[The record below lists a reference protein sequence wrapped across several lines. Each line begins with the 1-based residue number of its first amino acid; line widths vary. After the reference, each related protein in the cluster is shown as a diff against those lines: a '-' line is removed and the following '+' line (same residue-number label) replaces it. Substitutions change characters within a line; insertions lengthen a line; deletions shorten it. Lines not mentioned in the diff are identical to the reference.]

1 MFYPQRSKKYDTQ
14 EKYDAL
20 ILRIQNYLNSGLSF
34 QQLMTSDFDLLCK
47 EDILDLTKFVL
58 FDIVGSKQ
66 NFILDRLDVFL
77 GYDEFLFDF
86 LNVSLSARNF
96 SFIQDEKLQSI
107 FSQRSF
113 NIVEFARIIADR
125 FPEDNNFAMIADF
138 FDGKSQELELSIE
151 YNRNLLQ
158 QDLLSKKSD
167 LDDVDILDHVK
178 EQEEHD
184 SILSSDEIDLSFEKD
199 VDDSSDVVVKE
210 DYRFVKMREYL
221 DKETKLEDLE
231 KLEPEFLGDF
241 VEFMEMLKED
251 VKNSDLKSLE
261 EHLEIFDNRS
271 DYLSKILQHRF
282 YDDVKHQD
290 SYTLIHIA
298 SEDIEK
304 LLKEIRKK
312 VKASTKNEK
321 PKNDSNKL
329 IQEKLQKQNK
339 EKEEIT
345 RKRLENQEK
354 NRKRAEDRAKQK
366 QEEKDLEYKKE
377 IQRKERQIRRQQEKN
392 EQERFKQAL
401 KNEHE
406 KAEFNLLRDEE
417 FKNLRKFINEVISIN
432 SSTVIFDK
440 DSSETDLHK
449 MFLNLI
455 SFYSRMKLL
464 FEASRERKKPIFD
477 NTIVIS
483 DFKGLISSITEAFSN
498 MSKELEKESFPQEGK
513 GSWFEK
519 FEIGDQEK
527 YQIFLYDLL
536 KFTMYYLFLV
546 KKENSE
552 LDVHKKLNTDE
563 KLETDESLDRF
574 YQLITD
580 FLFLGSNV
588 SNYLA
593 DFQLKSKEFLD
604 NSTEFSIPKDFK
616 SQYWSYY
623 SYIIACLSEKIHDSL
638 PHDQRR
644 SFIVDGILNL
654 YRYGGKD
661 EFLKEREGIFHHLSG
676 LLYIAEFGSDINSS
690 SMGSAKEFNSELFFK
705 LDNIKTSTEQQDLEK
720 QDFISAIYH
729 ELFLF
734 YLKYFGKDIREFSD
748 EYIRRYCEYFKE
760 VRSESDFDSDS
771 VEESDLVFNIKKYF
785 LVSLQTDLHKKIDS
799 ESDAKDVKE
808 ESVKEASQ
816 AFVDFFLLY
825 FDDFKEDV
833 IFFDKA
839 KEFIVHNYKISPIVN
854 EYDLFKEIIDKNN
867 SLEASKID
875 GDFSRKIIEAK
886 KFFQYL
892 GQDLKGDDPKEYD
905 EVLAAIKQTQYA
917 DSKFRIFDSY
927 FKKVFETAGEDQE
940 LKQKIFNNF
949 IFRFFKPND
958 SDLLASYDFF
968 SLLSMQFNKYDE
980 YWSSFSKFFSKMLD
994 CLSPIGS
1001 GAIDDNPFLS
1011 LLSVPQNSS
1020 DGVLDSINIS
1030 DFAKKVASFKEDL
1043 FMGNG
1048 SEFYS
1053 ENLIIE
1059 NMVVFTTIFIS
1070 FVRGLEQQTDLV
1082 RNQIIT
1088 IRDAIFTEEVLS
1100 KMQDNGFIAK
1110 LIENQVKSNKIK
1122 QQNVDDFYRDCRQN
1136 NAKDQSGVTTSPT
1149 VSAESCSNLSQ
1160 LSRSSSG
1167 YVKK

>member
-58 FDIVGSKQ
+58 FDIVGKEP
-66 NFILDRLDVFL
+66 NLILDRLDVFL

-96 SFIQDEKLQSI
+96 SFIQDEKLQNI
-107 FSQRSF
+107 LSQRSF
-113 NIVEFARIIADR
+113 NIVEFSRIIAEI

-138 FDGKSQELELSIE
+138 FDRKSQELKLSIE
-151 YNRNLLQ
+151 YNRNLLW
-158 QDLLSKKSD
+158 QDLLSQKSD
-167 LDDVDILDHVK
+167 LGDVDILDHVK

-345 RKRLENQEK
+345 RKRLENQER
-354 NRKRAEDRAKQK
+354 NRQRAEARAKQK
-366 QEEKDLEYKKE
+366 QEEKDLRDE
-377 IQRKERQIRRQQEKN
+377 IERKRKEKQIQIQKMKN
-392 EQERFKQAL
+392 EEERFREAL

-406 KAEFNLLRDEE
+406 KAELNLLRDEE
-417 FKNLRKFINEVISIN
+417 FKNLQKFINEVISIT

-440 DSSETDLHK
+440 DSLETDLHK
-449 MFLNLI
+449 MFLNLV
-455 SFYSRMKLL
+455 SFYSRMKPL

-498 MSKELEKESFPQEGK
+498 MSKEQGKESFPQEGK
-513 GSWFEK
+513 GTWFEK
-519 FEIGDQEK
+519 FEVGDQEK

-563 KLETDESLDRF
+563 KLETDETLDRF

-638 PHDQRR
+638 PHEQRR

-661 EFLKEREGIFHHLSG
+661 EFVKEKEGIFHQLSG
-676 LLYIAEFGSDINSS
+676 LLYIAEFDSDINSS

-734 YLKYFGKDIREFSD
+734 YLKYFGKEISEFSD

-760 VRSESDFDSDS
+760 LRSESDS
-771 VEESDLVFNIKKYF
+771 VEESNPVFNIKKYF
-785 LVSLQTDLHKKIDS
+785 LVFLQTDLHKKIDS

-808 ESVKEASQ
+808 ASVKEASRV
-816 AFVDFFLLY
+816 FVDFFLLY
-825 FDDFKEDV
+825 FDDFKEDE
-833 IFFDKA
+833 IFFPKA

-1110 LIENQVKSNKIK
+1110 LIENQVESKKIT
-1122 QQNVDDFYRDCRQN
+1122 QQNVSDFYRDCAQN
-1136 NAKDQSGVTTSPT
+1136 NAKDQSGVTTSASTT
-1149 VSAESCSNLSQ
+1149 VSAGSVSNLSSQ
-1160 LSRSSSG
+1160 SSLSSG
-1167 YVKK
+1167 FQKK